1 MSQLK
6 REGTIMVKCKTIQ
19 TWIIRIVVLGLV
31 LGILLLNVKVLSKR
45 SQSEDK
51 DSTANNL
58 LSLKGDLWI
67 IQIRH

>member
-1 MSQLK
+1 
-6 REGTIMVKCKTIQ
+6 MVKCKTIQ

>member
-1 MSQLK
+1 
-6 REGTIMVKCKTIQ
+6 MVKCKTIQ

-58 LSLKGDLWI
+58 LSLKGD
-67 IQIRH
+67 